1 MSHTLVKILGF
12 SILIPAVAGL
22 IGVRKINPV
31 YYPFLFCIWAG
42 LINEAVSYTLID
54 QFHMSNAVN
63 TNIYCLVESL
73 LYVWLFKRLGLF
85 RTERFHLLLVIFL
98 CVIWSLENLVV
109 SNLKL
114 FDAYFTIV
122 YSLVIVLMSI
132 TMMNRLIIQQVNLLT
147 NSTFLICT
155 ALIIYFT
162 TFALNEIFWLRGLNE
177 GESFRVGIYRIME
190 FINATVNLIFAS
202 AILWMHRKQEF
213 IPQL

>member
-12 SILIPAVAGL
+12 SIFIPALVAL
-22 IGVRKINPV
+22 IRLKKINPI
-31 YYPFLFCIWAG
+31 YYPFLICIWAG
-42 LINEAVSYTLID
+42 FINEAINYTLID
-54 QFHMSNAVN
+54 YYHMSNAVN

-85 RTERFHLLLVIFL
+85 RSERFHLLLIIFL
-98 CVIWSLENLVV
+98 CATWSLENLVV
-109 SNLKL
+109 NLKL
-114 FDAYFTIV
+114 FDGYFTIV

-132 TMMNRLIIQQVNLLT
+132 TMMNRAIIQQVNLLT
-147 NSTFLICT
+147 NSTFFICS

-162 TFALNEIFWLRGLNE
+162 TFALTEMFWLYGLTA
-177 GESFRVGIYRIME
+177 GESFRLNIYRIMTY
-190 FINATVNLIFAS
+190 INATVNLIFAS